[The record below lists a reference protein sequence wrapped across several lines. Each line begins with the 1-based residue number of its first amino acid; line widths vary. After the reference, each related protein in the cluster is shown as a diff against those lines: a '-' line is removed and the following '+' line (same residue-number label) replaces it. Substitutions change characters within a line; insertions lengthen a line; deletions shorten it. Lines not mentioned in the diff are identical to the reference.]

1 MKRGRVFERVT
12 LGGVVVAAGLLVAQ
26 SPSGSIQ
33 GTVKSEE
40 GMPIRCLLLVS
51 NGMFRESVGNVV
63 ERRAFTAAD
72 GSFTVPSLPA
82 GNYDLRSGAS
92 GIHPA
97 IGRSFCRFMPLGRTS
112 SFGPSGERPDDAR
125 GGSRVAARRSLV
137 LQAQTIDVTGN
148 LLADGGSGGAG
159 GIGKLT
165 GFAGAGQ

>member
-82 GNYDLRSGAS
+82 GNYTTCAVVPRESIRPSDDPFVDSCLWDEPPASVQVAS
-92 GIHPA
+92 GQ
-97 IGRSFCRFMPLGRTS
+97 TT
-112 SFGPSGERPDDAR
+112 R
-125 GGSRVAARRSLV
+125 GVAVV
-137 LQAQTIDVTGN
+137 LQRGD
-148 LLADGGSGGAG
+148 LLYFRPKRSMSQATCS
-159 GIGKLT
+159 LT
-165 GFAGAGQ
+165 GEVVELAASGN